1 VIVRF
6 FLCRSLVTLLVALFS
21 TGAHTQD
28 ALRTLDHG
36 DIVFSDSAEPPPD
49 SAAWQ
54 SVSLPD
60 FWPLTR
66 PKESGTAWYRLR
78 FDLPGR
84 PDGPQAVMV
93 ARLSAVGAVYVNG
106 RRVGQNGE
114 WGQEP
119 TLRWSA
125 LVLYPFDAS
134 LLRAGENTVHIRLWA
149 PVAQSCGCGRG
160 KLAGLRI
167 GDKAAVVQA
176 FEHERF
182 LWITVTQMAG
192 VFSLTIGI
200 GTLLIWL
207 QRRREEVFGYF
218 SLGALPMGLVFF
230 DAVGWLQWA
239 PQPITSQVIWF
250 FLLGPGQAA
259 MFIYCLRFAGWR
271 WPRTE
276 RAVWL
281 LTALTWVIDESGA
294 LFGHALP
301 GSEANPLFGMP
312 LWELSFAAQSVL
324 MAYVWYR
331 KPGLESALLTLAHVY
346 STGALAWGILHGDLG
361 GLGVRITHMIPLF
374 FVMGWIITRRFAQSL
389 TEAEQLN
396 GELEQRVESKR
407 AELAGQAE
415 QVLALTRQQALADE
429 RRRIM
434 SDMHDGIGGQLI
446 TALSL
451 VEHGD
456 ASKEDVSAVL
466 RECIDDLRLTID
478 SMEPAADD
486 LLPLL
491 GSLRYRLEPRLK
503 AGGVA
508 LDWQVHDLPQLHGL
522 TPQNVLHILRILQ
535 EAFTNVL
542 KHAQAD
548 RVAVETGVET
558 DTRRVYIRV
567 SDNGRGFD
575 GMRTEG
581 HGVANML
588 RRARTVGGE
597 LLVRPSSGR
606 GTTLELLLPVG

>member
-1 VIVRF
+1 M
-6 FLCRSLVTLLVALFS
+6 SALLHRLAVALLALVLA
-21 TGAHTQD
+21 GHAWAQD
-28 ALRTLDHG
+28 RLQVLDRTE
-36 DIVFSDSAEPPPD
+36 IVLSDAVEPPPD

-54 SVSLPD
+54 PQALPD
-60 FWPLTR
+60 YWPTTR
-66 PKESGTAWYRLR
+66 PGVSGDAWYRLR
-78 FDLPGR
+78 FELSAR
-84 PDGPQAVMV
+84 PEGPQAVM
-93 ARLSAVGAVYVNG
+93 AKRLGGAGAIYINGKQVGQTTDSDRPGPAGPVLHVFGAELTRGGTNELLI
-106 RRVGQNGE
+106 RVRVGPDE
-114 WGQEP
+114 
-119 TLRWSA
+119 
-125 LVLYPFDAS
+125 
-134 LLRAGENTVHIRLWA
+134 
-149 PVAQSCGCGRG
+149 RG
-160 KLAGLRI
+160 WLAGIRI
-167 GDKAAVVQA
+167 GDKPVVTQA
-176 FEHERF
+176 FERERF
-182 LWITVTQMAG
+182 LHTTLTQMAAA
-192 VFSLTIGI
+192 FSLTISI
-200 GTLLIWL
+200 GTLLIWWW
-207 QRRREEVFGYF
+207 RRKEEVFGYF
-218 SLGALPMGLVFF
+218 GVAAMTAVLVIADVLGYLDF
-230 DAVGWLQWA
+230 A
-239 PQPITSQVIWF
+239 PQPLTSQIIWF
-250 FLLGPGQAA
+250 STLAIGTPAL
-259 MFIYCLRFAGWR
+259 FIYCLRFAGWR

-276 RAVWL
+276 RAVYL
-281 LTALTWVIDESGA
+281 LGAAIYLIDQSPQ
-294 LFGHALP
+294 LFGHPLLGIGRSLWGVRLWEVMFALP
-301 GSEANPLFGMP
+301 FLLMLF
-312 LWELSFAAQSVL
+312 
-324 MAYVWYR
+324 VWYR
-331 KPGLESALLTLAHVY
+331 RPGIESTLLTLGHLYSTLAHVCVM
-346 STGALAWGILHGDLG
+346 L
-361 GLGVRITHMIPLF
+361 LGVSLAGGINIMQTHLIPLYL
-374 FVMGWIITRRFAQSL
+374 VMGWIITRRFAQSL

-407 AELAGQAE
+407 AELAGQSE
-415 QVLALTRQQALADE
+415 QVLALTRHQALADE

-446 TALSL
+446 TTLSL

-456 ASKEDVSAVL
+456 LSNEDVSAAL

-478 SMEPAADD
+478 SMEPAAND

-522 TPQNVLHILRILQ
+522 TPQNVLHILLILQ

-558 DTRRVYIRV
+558 DARRVYIRV